1 VLCGEIRGGLAEHVV
16 VSTYVRS
23 PDGNEFATPSG
34 AERIRSP
41 PKMRKESPMSSRI
54 AHPVASVVGGAF
66 MLCGLVWL
74 GCGVTQMGATAADL
88 ARARDQ
94 AAAGATT
101 FAGECAKCHGQRGE
115 GLGGAPALLG
125 RGALPEYPRNI
136 GSSGDPSFIDAQQ
149 LQIEMQARPAGAAW
163 RDPFRNAQD
172 LYSFTSTHMPKMH
185 AGELKQGDYW
195 AVVNFLL
202 AAQGASLPTGGIG
215 PANASSLP
223 IPRR

>member
-1 VLCGEIRGGLAEHVV
+1 M
-16 VSTYVRS
+16 
-23 PDGNEFATPSG
+23 PF
-34 AERIRSP
+34 
-41 PKMRKESPMSSRI
+41 RI

-88 ARARDQ
+88 ARAQDQ

-101 FAGECAKCHGQRGE
+101 FAGECAKCHGSRGE
-115 GLGGAPALLG
+115 GLAAAPALLG
-125 RGALPEYPRNI
+125 PGALPEYPRDTG
-136 GSSGDPSFIDAQQ
+136 GSSAPTFIDPQQ
-149 LQIEMQARPAGAAW
+149 LQIEMQARPAGSAW
-163 RDPFRNAQD
+163 RDPFKNAQD
-172 LYSFTSTHMPKMH
+172 LYNFTSTHMPMEH

-202 AAQGASLPTGGIG
+202 AAQGASLPAGGIG
-215 PANASSLP
+215 PANASSIP